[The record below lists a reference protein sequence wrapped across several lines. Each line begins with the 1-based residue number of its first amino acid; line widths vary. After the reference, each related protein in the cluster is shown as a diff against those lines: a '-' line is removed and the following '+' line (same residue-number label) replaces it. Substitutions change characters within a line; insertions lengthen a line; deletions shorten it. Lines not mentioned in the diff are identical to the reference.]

1 MKLTQTERKIIAIV
15 KEEVRVTPKLIA
27 GQLGLSEQHVRN
39 LMANL
44 TRFGFLNRI
53 ARGLY
58 EKGSERVPELKKI
71 GTKISNVHKKITKK
85 NSR

>member
-1 MKLTQTERKIIAIV
+1 MKLTETERKIITIV

-27 GQLGLSEQHVRN
+27 SKLGLSEQHVRN

-53 ARGLY
+53 TRGLY
-58 EKGSERVPELKKI
+58 EKGSEKVPELRTIGKKI
-71 GTKISNVHKKITKK
+71 RNVHYKVMKK
-85 NSR
+85 NTQ